1 MELINPKDFPQ
12 AKHLG
17 DFEPDS
23 MEWHSVRDTGIG
35 GSEIGTILGLNPW
48 ESAYALWAKKL
59 KLISSDIASNWP
71 IRLGKALEEPIL
83 ELFAEEHPELKLY
96 RAGSF
101 VSNATP
107 FLHANCDAIAYDE
120 KTGEWIVIEVKTAR
134 SYWPEIPPH
143 YVAQVQ
149 HYMYVMGIKRSVVVA
164 LAGMDYKEYWI
175 DADEFQQQVQVDAA
189 TRFWD
194 KFLNQEK
201 PDWDGSESTYQAVR
215 SMHPMIDDEEVD
227 LGDLGIHL
235 TNAQTKV
242 DEAQKELNMLK
253 SMVMD
258 AMGYAKTGYV
268 ELDSGERIRLAS
280 RQIRGGT
287 PALII
292 HRGK

>member
-1 MELINPKDFPQ
+1 
-12 AKHLG
+12 
-17 DFEPDS
+17 
-23 MEWHSVRDTGIG
+23 MEWHAVRNTGIG

-59 KLISSDIASNWP
+59 KLIDSQVAVNWP

-83 ELFAEEHPELKLY
+83 QLFAEEHPELELY

-101 VSNATP
+101 VSEATP
-107 FLHANCDAIAYDE
+107 MLHANCDALAYDA
-120 KTGEWIVIEVKTAR
+120 KKDEWIVVEVKTAR
-134 SYWPEIPPH
+134 YGWSEVPPH
-143 YVAQVQ
+143 YQAQVQ
-149 HYMYVMGIKRSVVVA
+149 QYMYVMGIKRSVVVA
-164 LAGMDYKEYWI
+164 LAGMDYNEYWI

-215 SMHPMIDDEEVD
+215 SMHPLIDDTEVD
-227 LGDLGIHL
+227 LGDLGVHL
-235 TNAQTKV
+235 INAQTRL
-242 DEAQKELNMLK
+242 DEAQKEFTMIK

-258 AMGYAKTGYV
+258 GMGYAKTGYV
-268 ELDSGERIRLAS
+268 ELDDGERHKVAS
-280 RQIRGGT
+280 RQIRGGV
-287 PALII
+287 PALIV